1 MPTDIQHD
9 DAMGRDPS
17 KQPTPDL
24 FSTDTVGDD
33 ALPPTKPGAVDTT
46 TETATKR
53 YVLPKDLPAALK
65 RLSDS
70 EFALMHASMLDEMKR
85 RGKLAHG
92 VETDLQTLR
101 NRFDVRRNL
110 PKVSLPPTKTRR
122 HVDIA
127 EVPLTRGQVN
137 AVRAPSRRASRRH
150 GLRGSSGFPNRM
162 CGRRW
167 PRMKRANNLNLYL
180 SVN

>member
-1 MPTDIQHD
+1 MPTDIQYD
-9 DAMGRDPS
+9 DAMGRDPA

-24 FSTDTVGDD
+24 FSTDTVRD
-33 ALPPTKPGAVDTT
+33 ASLPPTKLGAVDTT

-70 EFALMHASMLDEMKR
+70 ELALMHASTLDEMKR

-101 NRFDVRRNL
+101 NRFEVRRNL
-110 PKVSLPPTKTRR
+110 PKVSLRRTKKRQN
-122 HVDIA
+122 VDTA

-137 AVRAPSRRASRRH
+137 AVRAAFKAGITPSRIARQFGISQSNVRKALAL
-150 GLRGSSGFPNRM
+150 G
-162 CGRRW
+162 
-167 PRMKRANNLNLYL
+167 
-180 SVN
+180 